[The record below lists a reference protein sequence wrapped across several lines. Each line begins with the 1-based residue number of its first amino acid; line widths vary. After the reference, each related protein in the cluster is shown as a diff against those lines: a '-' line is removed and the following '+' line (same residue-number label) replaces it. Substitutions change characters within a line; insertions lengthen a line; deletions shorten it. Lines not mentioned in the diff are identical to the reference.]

1 MKLPD
6 SRKAE
11 YKSVSCL
18 LRNAGFSL
26 LELLTVL
33 ILLGVIAGVSA
44 PAIGRMLEGLDFRQQ
59 VGSVMANLRR
69 IRLDAVVAGR
79 PIEVRVEDNRFLL
92 IRGNKEEEP
101 MDPQLD
107 MDSELSL
114 DTETIIFSAESTV
127 TPANLTLI
135 QGNRSRII
143 SMDPLSA
150 LPVIQ

>member
-1 MKLPD
+1 M
-6 SRKAE
+6 
-11 YKSVSCL
+11 